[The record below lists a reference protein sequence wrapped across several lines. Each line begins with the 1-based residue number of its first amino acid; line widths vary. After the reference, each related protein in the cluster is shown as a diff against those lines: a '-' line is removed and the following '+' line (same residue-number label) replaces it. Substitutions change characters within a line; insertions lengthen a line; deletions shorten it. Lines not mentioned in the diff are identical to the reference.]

1 MAEAGEG
8 REALVLDGGA
18 KMRMRET
25 GPGDISDDQVETFLA
40 TLAETCN
47 VVRSARAA
55 GFSANWAYRKR
66 CRDAGFRAGWA
77 MAVREGYAK
86 LELVLL
92 ERAMKGTPKPIVRRD
107 GSERIIREYSTAL
120 AVALLRRHADTA
132 DEADQSQ
139 DDEAMRETRE
149 RILAKLERL
158 RARDEALRDGP
169 STGSVPPQDERGE
182 IETKSA
188 VDRIATI
195 RWGLRRART

>member
-1 MAEAGEG
+1 MAKTVGGE
-8 REALVLDGGA
+8 EALVLDGGA
-18 KMRMRET
+18 RMRLRR
-25 GPGDISDDQVETFLA
+25 PASGDISDEQVETFFA
-40 TLAETCN
+40 TLAQTCN

-66 CRDAGFRAGWA
+66 RRDAGFRAGWA
-77 MAVREGYAK
+77 RAVREGYAK

-92 ERAMKGTPKPIVRRD
+92 ERAMKGTPKPYVRRD

-132 DEADQSQ
+132 DEADHDH

-158 RARDEALRDGP
+158 RARNEREAAEG
-169 STGSVPPQDERGE
+169 
-182 IETKSA
+182 IETKA
-188 VDRIATI
+188 AIDRVEII
-195 RWGLRRART
+195 RWALRRHLGAGK